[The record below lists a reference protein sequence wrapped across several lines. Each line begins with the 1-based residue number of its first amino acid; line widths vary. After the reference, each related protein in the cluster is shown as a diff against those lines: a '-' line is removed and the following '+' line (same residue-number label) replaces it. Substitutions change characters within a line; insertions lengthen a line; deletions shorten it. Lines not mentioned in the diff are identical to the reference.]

1 MTGVD
6 LVFHPLLP
14 WWTIALGALLGL
26 MLLGL
31 GIWRRSSG
39 IGWRALALAVIL
51 LALAG
56 PSILAEQRER
66 LSDELLLVTDRTPSQ
81 EIGKRPARTDQAI
94 AELRERLGAVPDLD
108 LREVT
113 LEADPDRGTALFDRL
128 GRSLGELDRSRLAGV
143 VVVTDGRVHDV
154 PEDPASLGL
163 DAPLHVLLTGRQDE
177 VDRRLVVERA
187 PTYAMVG
194 EPQTV
199 TVRVEDEPVP
209 GSTPVPVRLSIDGQL
224 VSRAN
229 LVPGQ
234 STDLPFRLERGGA
247 AAIELEV
254 DPLEGQLTAQNDRQ
268 VVFVNGVRDRL
279 RVLLVSGQPYP
290 GLRVWRNL
298 LKADAAVDLVHFTIL
313 RPPEKQDGTPIR
325 ELALIAFPSRE
336 LFEEKLDQFDLVIF
350 DRYARRGLLPAIYL
364 DNVASWVER
373 GGALLEAAGPEFA
386 TSSSLFRTPLARVLP
401 GAPTGQVSEQPFTP
415 AITELG
421 RRHPVTRGLDA
432 DGRRWGRWFRQ
443 VAVDPADASV
453 VMAGDAEQPLLLL
466 KRQGQGRV
474 AQLLSDHAWLWARGF
489 EGGGPQSLLL
499 RRLVHWLM
507 KEPELEEEEL
517 SAEGAD
523 RRLTI
528 ERHSLESLPHD
539 VTVTSPSGG
548 VQRLTLVPDENG
560 VARAEI
566 AADEG
571 GLWRIEDGQHVA
583 FASPL
588 PVARVEGEAVTAT
601 AEPLRPVVQATG
613 GTFTW
618 LAEQP
623 VPDIRRVSEDRQT
636 AGRGWM
642 GLIDHGAYRV
652 SRTELVPLMPA
663 WLALALLLGTTV
675 FAWWRE
681 GRR

>member
-26 MLLGL
+26 VLLGL

-81 EIGKRPARTDQAI
+81 EIGERPTRTDQAI
-94 AELRERLGAVPDLD
+94 AELRERLAAVPDLD

-128 GRSLGELDRSRLAGV
+128 GRSLGEIDRSRLAGV

-154 PEDPASLGL
+154 PADPASLGL

-199 TVRVEDEPVP
+199 TVRVEDEPAQ
-209 GSTPVPVRLSIDGQL
+209 GSAPVPVRLSIDGQL
-224 VSRAN
+224 VGRAN

-234 STDLPFRLERGGA
+234 STDLPFRLERGGE

-401 GAPTGQVSEQPFTP
+401 GAPTGQVSELPFTP

-443 VAVDPADASV
+443 VEVDPADASV
-453 VMAGDAEQPLLLL
+453 VMAGAAEQPLLLL
-466 KRQGQGRV
+466 KRQGEGRV

-517 SAEGAD
+517 TAEGAD

-528 ERHSLESLPHD
+528 ERHSLESMPHD

-566 AADEG
+566 AAEEG
-571 GLWRIEDGQHVA
+571 GLWRIEDGEHVA

-588 PVARVEGEAVTAT
+588 PVARVEGEAVTT
-601 AEPLRPVVQATG
+601 TDLPLRPVVQATG

-623 VPDIRRVSEDRQT
+623 VPDIRRVGVDR
-636 AGRGWM
+636 
-642 GLIDHGAYRV
+642 
-652 SRTELVPLMPA
+652 
-663 WLALALLLGTTV
+663 
-675 FAWWRE
+675 
-681 GRR
+681 

>member
-6 LVFHPLLP
+6 IVFDPLLS
-14 WWTIALGALLGL
+14 WWLIGIGGLLGL
-26 MLLGL
+26 LAVGI

-39 IGWRALALAVIL
+39 IGWRGLALAIIL

-56 PSILAEQRER
+56 PSIVAEER
-66 LSDELLLVTDRTPSQ
+66 DRLPDELLLVTDRTPSQ
-81 EIGKRPARTDQAI
+81 DIDGRPERTDRTVAQ
-94 AELRERLGAVPDLD
+94 LREQLANVSDLD
-108 LREVT
+108 VREVT

-128 GRSLGELDRSRLAGV
+128 DRALGEVDRQRLAGV
-143 VVVTDGRVHDV
+143 VVVTDGRVHDA
-154 PEDPASLGL
+154 PADPASLGL
-163 DAPLHVLLTGRQDE
+163 NAPLHVLLTGRQGE
-177 VDRRLVVERA
+177 RDRRLMVERA

-194 EPQTV
+194 EPQTL
-199 TVRVEDEPVP
+199 TVRVEDEPGASSEP
-209 GSTPVPVRLSIDGQL
+209 IPLRLSIDGQL
-224 VSRAN
+224 VGQTT

-234 STDLPFRLERGGA
+234 STAVPFRLERGGE
-247 AAIELEV
+247 AAIEVEV
-254 DPLEGQLTAQNDRQ
+254 DPLDGQITAQNDRQ

-298 LKADAAVDLVHFTIL
+298 LKADASVDLVHFTIL

-350 DRYARRGLLPAIYL
+350 DRYARRGLLPSIYL
-364 DNVASWVER
+364 DNVAAWVER

-386 TSSSLFRTPLARVLP
+386 SSSSLFRTPLARVLP
-401 GAPTGQVSEQPFTP
+401 GAPTGDVMELPFTP
-415 AITELG
+415 TLTELG

-432 DGRRWGRWFRQ
+432 DGRTWGRWFRQ
-443 VAVDPADASV
+443 VAVDPGDATV
-453 VMAGDAEQPLLLL
+453 VMAGVAEQPLLLL
-466 KRQGQGRV
+466 KREGDGRV

-507 KEPELEEEEL
+507 KEPELEEEDLE
-517 SAEGAD
+517 AAGAD

-528 ERHSLESLPHD
+528 ERHSLEGTPRD
-539 VTVTSPSGG
+539 ITVTSPSGEI
-548 VQRLTLVPDENG
+548 QRLTLVPDETG
-560 VARAEI
+560 VARVEI
-566 AADEG
+566 DAAEG
-571 GLWRIEDGQHVA
+571 GLWRIDDGEHVA
-583 FASPL
+583 FAAPL
-588 PVARVEGEAVTAT
+588 PVARIEGEAVTAT
-601 AEPLRPVVQATG
+601 AEALEPTVRATG
-613 GTFTW
+613 GTINWT
-618 LAEQP
+618 ADQP
-623 VPDIRRVSEDRQT
+623 IPDTRRVGEGRQT

-642 GLIDHGAYRV
+642 GLVDHGAYRV
-652 SRTELVPLMPA
+652 TRTELVPLMPA
-663 WLALALLLGTTV
+663 WLALVLLLGTTV

>member
-81 EIGKRPARTDQAI
+81 EIGERPARTDQAI

>member
-6 LVFHPLLP
+6 LVFDPLLP
-14 WWTIALGALLGL
+14 WWAIAVGAALGLLAV
-26 MLLGL
+26 GL

-39 IGWRALALAVIL
+39 IGWRGLALAIL
-51 LALAG
+51 LAALSG
-56 PSILAEQRER
+56 PSVVAEQRDR
-66 LSDELLLVTDRTPSQ
+66 LPDELLLVTDRTPSQ
-81 EIGKRPARTDQAI
+81 EIDERPARTDQAV
-94 AELRERLGAVPDLD
+94 AALRQRLADVPDLD
-108 LREVT
+108 VRELT

-128 GRSLGELDRSRLAGV
+128 GRSLGELDRQRLAGV

-154 PEDPASLGL
+154 PADPASIGL
-163 DAPLHVLLTGRQDE
+163 PAPLHVLLTGRE
-177 VDRRLVVERA
+177 GEIDRRLVVERA

-194 EPQTV
+194 EQQTV
-199 TVRVEDEPVP
+199 TLRVEDEPTQSP
-209 GSTPVPVRLSIDGQL
+209 TPVPVRLSIDGQVVTRTTL
-224 VSRAN
+224 M
-229 LVPGQ
+229 PGQ
-234 STDLPFRLERGGA
+234 STDVPFRLQRGGQA
-247 AAIELEV
+247 AVEIEV
-254 DPLEGQLTAQNDRQ
+254 DPLDNQITAQNDRQ

-298 LKADAAVDLVHFTIL
+298 LKADASVDLVHFTIL

-364 DNVASWVER
+364 DNVAAWVER

-386 TSSSLFRTPLARVLP
+386 SSSSLFRTPLARVLP
-401 GAPTGQVSEQPFTP
+401 GAPTGDVIELPYTP
-415 AITELG
+415 TITDIG

-443 VAVDPADASV
+443 VPVDPADATV
-453 VMAGDAEQPLLLL
+453 VMAGAAEQPLLLL
-466 KRQGQGRV
+466 KRQGEGRV
-474 AQLLSDHAWLWARGF
+474 AQLLSDHAWLWARGY

-507 KEPELEEEEL
+507 KEPELEEEDLE
-517 SAEGAD
+517 AKGAD
-523 RRLTI
+523 RRLTV
-528 ERHSLESLPHD
+528 ERHSLQGTPRE
-539 VTVTSPSGG
+539 VTVTAPSGA
-548 VQRLTLVPDENG
+548 VQRLTLVPDEAG
-560 VARAEI
+560 IARTEIDAE
-566 AADEG
+566 EG
-571 GLWRIEDGQHVA
+571 GLWRVDDGEHVA
-583 FASPL
+583 FAAPR
-588 PVARVEGEAVTAT
+588 PVARIEGEAVTST
-601 AEPLRPVVQATG
+601 AAPLAPVVQATG
-613 GTFTW
+613 GTVTW
-618 LAEQP
+618 IADHP
-623 VPDIRRVSEDRQT
+623 VPDIRRVGEGRQT

-652 SRTELVPLMPA
+652 ARTEMVPLMPP
-663 WLALALLLGTTV
+663 WLALVLLLGTTV